1 MDHTAISIFMLNLPV
16 WKVNGETFTNKLHAK
31 LASKRLDKDIHFDLY
46 DSKFLDFDWAYDDPE
61 SFESILARR
70 CKQLRDTHRYI
81 RLFYSGGHDSH
92 TMLLSFLQSN
102 THVDEIV
109 INIYSYWQ
117 TSKREHVD
125 DYTRD
130 HPLNREQFRAAIPF
144 IKKISSTIPKTK
156 ITIETLTGDYLNSSE
171 DFTSTIQQNSMDITV
186 DKILHR
192 KMLFGEDKTHGAVNL
207 LGAEK
212 PRLKRVDGRY
222 YWYCLDNNIT
232 GTGTHDTQSEMFY
245 ITPGMPE
252 LHRKQCHMMLRWVKQ
267 NYPTADNID
276 FLNSIKDDNERQ
288 SLNESFRWPLW
299 HNESNLGLGKKVL
312 SEGELYATQAAD
324 EKTLQL
330 LKIDNIKTIMDRALV
345 NNSDF
350 ADQHSPYNYAPCF
363 SYQYYIGR

>member
-1 MDHTAISIFMLNLPV
+1 MGHTAISIFMLNLPV

-70 CKQLRDTHRYI
+70 CKQLRDTHKYI

-117 TSKREHVD
+117 TSKTEHVD
-125 DYTRD
+125 DYTRN

-156 ITIETLTGDYLNSSE
+156 ITIETLTGDYLNSNE
-171 DFTSTIQQNSMDITV
+171 GFGDTLQQNTMDITV
-186 DKILHR
+186 DKMLHR
-192 KMLFGEDKTHGAVNL
+192 KMLFGEDKIQGAINL

-222 YWYCLDNNIT
+222 YWFCVDSNLVSINSH
-232 GTGTHDTQSEMFY
+232 GTESEMFY
-245 ITPGMPE
+245 ITPDMPE
-252 LHRKQCHMMLRWVKQ
+252 LHRKQCHMMLRWIKKH
-267 NYPTADNID
+267 YPHEQDID
-276 FLNSIKDDNERQ
+276 FLNQLNSDAERQ

-299 HNESNLGLGKKVL
+299 HNESNLGLGKKVI
-312 SEGELYATQAAD
+312 SRDDQYASFAD
-324 EKTLQL
+324 SEKTLQL
-330 LKIDNIKTIMDRALV
+330 LKIDKIRTIMESAREQHTDIADS
-345 NNSDF
+345 NS
-350 ADQHSPYNYAPCF
+350 AYYYAPSF